1 MDRQRIEIDKTVNI
15 LDLNLDSY
23 NDSTN
28 LFIRNTTEENIT
40 VRNVTVLEIL
50 KTIQELK
57 DEISY
62 LKTKNT

>member
-1 MDRQRIEIDKTVNI
+1 MDREKIEVDKTVNI

-28 LFIRNTTEENIT
+28 LFLRNKTEENIM
-40 VRNVTVLEIL
+40 VRKVTILEIL
-50 KTIQELK
+50 RTIQELK

>member
-1 MDRQRIEIDKTVNI
+1 MHREKIEVDKTVNI

-28 LFIRNTTEENIT
+28 LFLRNTSEENIN
-40 VRNVTVLEIL
+40 VRKVTILEIL

>member
-1 MDRQRIEIDKTVNI
+1 MDREKIEVDKTVNI

-28 LFIRNTTEENIT
+28 LFLRNTTEENIM
-40 VRNVTVLEIL
+40 VRKVTILEIL
-50 KTIQELK
+50 RTIQELK

>member
-15 LDLNLDSY
+15 LDLNLNSY

-40 VRNVTVLEIL
+40 VRKVTVLEIL

>member
-40 VRNVTVLEIL
+40 VRKVTVLEIL

>member
-1 MDRQRIEIDKTVNI
+1 MDREKIEVDKTVNI

-28 LFIRNTTEENIT
+28 LFLRNTTEENIT
-40 VRNVTVLEIL
+40 VRKVTILEIL